1 MVQAE
6 SIDSMG
12 QSGVQ
17 PFESVRQKTP
27 SAVDATPW
35 TRYRNYVDEGLVD
48 MGLRYGSRAFQG
60 MFIGLSDLPGGM
72 KLKGVVGKS
81 NFNRPAFEGAMS
93 FTSSGEWRRTLV
105 RRAVWPSIRSCPVQH
120 WTPHLQTNKR
130 TICTPWSR
138 GLGCA
143 STW

>member
-1 MVQAE
+1 
-6 SIDSMG
+6 
-12 QSGVQ
+12 
-17 PFESVRQKTP
+17 
-27 SAVDATPW
+27 
-35 TRYRNYVDEGLVD
+35 

-93 FTSSGEWRRTLV
+93 FTSSWRVAKDVGEKGN
-105 RRAVWPSIRSCPVQH
+105 WPSTRSCPVQH
-120 WTPHLQTNKR
+120 WTPHLQTNER